1 MHSRWV
7 FKRGKAP
14 LFSFPLSLIK
24 RGGLRGRD
32 FLLDKQSLQRVKYS
46 CIKYLGDDSGNR
58 HLEG

>member
-1 MHSRWV
+1 VS
-7 FKRGKAP
+7 KRGKAP

-24 RGGLRGRD
+24 GGGLRGRD